1 MLIAI
6 AVILVP
12 EMFSGS
18 RTRTKETPEADTA
31 NPAQLKTYQIE
42 LQPGSVV
49 APPVQQAPPVVVA
62 ATQQSESS
70 SEASSAQAESSASAS
85 AQSSSQSSSQVRTSA
100 SVSSL
105 ASSSQHSSSSVS
117 SVAQKQPAIA
127 PVSPVNVA
135 KKTDSGQWAVQ
146 IGSFGTKD
154 KAQQVAG
161 KLASLGF
168 KASVTPVKTGDKTL
182 YRVRTGAIAERAA
195 ANSAL
200 KKIDAAFPG
209 ASVVPLR

>member
-1 MLIAI
+1 M
-6 AVILVP
+6 
-12 EMFSGS
+12 
-18 RTRTKETPEADTA
+18 
-31 NPAQLKTYQIE
+31 
-42 LQPGSVV
+42 
-49 APPVQQAPPVVVA
+49 
-62 ATQQSESS
+62 
-70 SEASSAQAESSASAS
+70 
-85 AQSSSQSSSQVRTSA
+85 
-100 SVSSL
+100 
-105 ASSSQHSSSSVS
+105 S
-117 SVAQKQPAIA
+117 SVAQKQAAVA

-135 KKTDSGQWAVQ
+135 KKTDSGQWAVGSWAVQ

-161 KLASLGF
+161 KLASIGF

>member
-6 AVILVP
+6 AVVLVP

-18 RTRTKETPEADTA
+18 PSRTRETPAADTA
-31 NPAQLKTYQIE
+31 NPAQFKTYQIE

-62 ATQQSESS
+62 ATRQSESS
-70 SEASSAQAESSASAS
+70 SEASSAPAESSASAA
-85 AQSSSQSSSQVRTSA
+85 AQSSSQSSSQVRSSA
-100 SVSSL
+100 AASSL

-117 SVAQKQPAIA
+117 SAAQKQPAIA
-127 PVSPVNVA
+127 PVSPVNVT